1 MDAKAQARKKV
12 AAISKRKVSSAI
24 DIPVWSSEIFFDLN
38 EEDRAT
44 ILHWHGKVL
53 RGLRRL
59 NSYIIGYPEGIDA
72 LYTIRELREF
82 IEDVNIFYE
91 KLGVMHAEIAS
102 LYFNPITTVS
112 QKNKRNS
119 RANGPEGKTA

>member
-1 MDAKAQARKKV
+1 MNAKSQARK
-12 AAISKRKVSSAI
+12 RGKVSSAI
-24 DIPVWSSEIFFDLN
+24 DIPVWSSKIFFDLN

-44 ILHWHGKVL
+44 ILHWHGTVL
-53 RGLRRL
+53 NGLRRL
-59 NSYIIGYPEGIDA
+59 SSYIIGYPEGIDA

-102 LYFNPITTVS
+102 LYYRPITSVP
-112 QKNKRNS
+112 QENKRKS
-119 RANGPEGKTA
+119 RVNGPDGRTA